1 MSKKTSKLGT
11 IYITLNFS
19 LSFFNHLS
27 GPRMQYK
34 LDYYVNVLTLVKVKL
49 KLNLQYTPDP
59 LLFPLTMLA
68 EMGSSTLKSWIVH
81 QTI

>member
-1 MSKKTSKLGT
+1 
-11 IYITLNFS
+11 
-19 LSFFNHLS
+19 
-27 GPRMQYK
+27 MQYK
-34 LDYYVNVLTLVKVKL
+34 LDYYANVLTLVKVKV